1 MKTRDFLNEIK
12 TLDIKALVLKSK
24 TLKGEIAD
32 LVLDKNM
39 NKLKDLKSIDK
50 KRKDLARTLTVLEQ
64 KRLIE
69 QLEKVSQEVKVSQ
82 VSQGENEEE
91 KPRDTR
97 GTSKTRSTLKEEK
110 K

>member
-39 NKLKDLKSIDK
+39 NKLKDLKSVDK

-64 KRLIE
+64 KRLFESLESRIE
-69 QLEKVSQEVKVSQ
+69 SQEKNESNK
-82 VSQGENEEE
+82 SKKGET
-91 KPRDTR
+91 K
-97 GTSKTRSTLKEEK
+97 
-110 K
+110 

>member
-69 QLEKVSQEVKVSQ
+69 QLEKVSQ

-91 KPRDTR
+91 KPR
-97 GTSKTRSTLKEEK
+97 STLKEEK